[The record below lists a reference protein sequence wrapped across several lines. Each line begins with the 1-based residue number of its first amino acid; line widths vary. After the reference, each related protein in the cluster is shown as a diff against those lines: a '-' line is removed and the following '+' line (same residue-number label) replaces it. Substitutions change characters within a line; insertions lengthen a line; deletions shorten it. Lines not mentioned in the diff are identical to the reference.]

1 MQTCSF
7 AHTYPILLDSQPN
20 NLTTNQ
26 SSVKRNQGEY
36 TSPIP
41 SIEKPKIAL
50 RIAEK
55 TEMRTA
61 FVKQGMRPEEKAIF
75 ELNRKEWERFPN
87 YLDYLKLI
95 KDEQEQDIAQV
106 IRRYQYSFT
115 RGINPTEGIISFS
128 IKHTYY
134 TNY

>member
-7 AHTYPILLDSQPN
+7 AHTYPILPDNQPK

-26 SSVKRNQGEY
+26 SSVKINQGEHI
-36 TSPIP
+36 SSIP
-41 SIEKPKIAL
+41 SIEKPKIAV
-50 RIAEK
+50 RIVE
-55 TEMRTA
+55 EMRTA

-95 KDEQEQDIAQV
+95 KDEQEQDIAQI

-115 RGINPTEGIISFS
+115 RGVNPTEGITSFS